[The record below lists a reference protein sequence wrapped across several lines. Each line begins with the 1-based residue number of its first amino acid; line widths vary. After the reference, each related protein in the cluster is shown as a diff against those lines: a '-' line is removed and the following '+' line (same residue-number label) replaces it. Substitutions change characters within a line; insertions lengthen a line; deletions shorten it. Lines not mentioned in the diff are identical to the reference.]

1 VRAAERAMSVLAEHP
16 SELVRD
22 EYLMQVADRLR
33 LEPSQLRPR
42 VAELSR
48 NPTSRT
54 TNEPPS
60 SPDDRRLRVE
70 RSPMPR
76 PGLEALRLRVHFPSD
91 VKERLIAPYFVND
104 VQREIFEGL
113 STDKSLTEVIDD
125 LQRRGEEEASQILS
139 QLAVDELDREYT
151 LET

>member
-1 VRAAERAMSVLAEHP
+1 
-16 SELVRD
+16 
-22 EYLMQVADRLR
+22 
-33 LEPSQLRPR
+33 
-42 VAELSR
+42 
-48 NPTSRT
+48 
-54 TNEPPS
+54 
-60 SPDDRRLRVE
+60 
-70 RSPMPR
+70 
-76 PGLEALRLRVHFPSD
+76 LRVHFPSD

-151 LET
+151 LEDVTAVVSQLIRSAVNLELKHVARDLRDGLMTPDVADVTVRDVKERVNLLEGPSSEVAENDLRQWLIERTSTRSS